1 MNQNK
6 LGESLYASILGDRR
20 LVWHSVKS
28 LSEQSVNTY
37 MERFLTRHSFI
48 FLDEQVRQS
57 ACLNIERV
65 LQVS

>member
-20 LVWHSVKS
+20 LAWHSVKS

-57 ACLNIERV
+57 ICLSIQRV